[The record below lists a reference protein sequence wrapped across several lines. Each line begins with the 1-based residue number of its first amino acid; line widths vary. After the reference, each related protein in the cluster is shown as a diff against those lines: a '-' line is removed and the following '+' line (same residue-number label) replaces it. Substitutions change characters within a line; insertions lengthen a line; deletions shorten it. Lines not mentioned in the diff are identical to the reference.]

1 MFINSSAIVL
11 KAIPFSDTSLICRL
25 FTKEK
30 GKISIIAK
38 GARRKKNPLVS
49 ILECGNIIRLQYIF
63 KESRDIQLLKEASF
77 SYNIYNIRDN
87 LEKLLTLYTIVEI
100 MDKTTHPFISGRVS
114 LLPSKITET
123 ITYLEQTSDIKP
135 TIISHPGYGTV
146 LISWFINPN
155 EISDEKAIEIIH
167 DARNTIRNNG
177 GHIIIEHCSPTIKS
191 EIDVWGDVGKSL
203 STMLK
208 MKEQY
213 DPKGILNPGRFV
225 GGI

>member
-1 MFINSSAIVL
+1 MDRQVKDCENLCKKHNVKIIE
-11 KAIPFSDTSLICRL
+11 SLNQPDATTVWRHL
-25 FTKEK
+25 ADFGWNK
-30 GKISIIAK
+30 
-38 GARRKKNPLVS
+38 P
-49 ILECGNIIRLQYIF
+49 
-63 KESRDIQLLKEASF
+63 
-77 SYNIYNIRDN
+77 
-87 LEKLLTLYTIVEI
+87 
-100 MDKTTHPFISGRVS
+100 THPFISGRAS
-114 LLPSKITET
+114 LVPSKITET
-123 ITYLEQTSDIKP
+123 ITSLEQTNDIKP

-155 EISDEKAIEIIH
+155 EISNEKAIEIIH

-177 GHIIIEHCSPTIKS
+177 GHIIIEHCPPTIKS
-191 EIDVWGDVGKSL
+191 EIDVWSDVGKSL